1 MAQNEK
7 IERLFLKFDTDGSGA
22 LDSGELFEL
31 FRENGVEIDAETVKD
46 MFNNQAF
53 TLRNF
58 KDINNSPSSLLRFRS
73 IMRAIR
79 NLVKERNNRTFVPY
93 SFESMMQLFGQ
104 NMDREALSSK
114 MEDFIKQLDKLVKNT
129 SAPKTDIEK
138 AVQESLG
145 NFMKMIMKNDV
156 DEADLSNQDNK
167 LYQKLI
173 DRSKSLPPG
182 LKLDSPEAMYKFE
195 QIATE

>member
-31 FRENGVEIDAETVKD
+31 FRENGVEIDAETVRD

-58 KDINNSPSSLLRFRS
+58 KDINNSPQSLLRFRS
-73 IMRAIR
+73 IMRSIR

-114 MEDFIKQLDKLVKNT
+114 MEDFTKQLDKLVKNT

-138 AVQESLG
+138 AV
-145 NFMKMIMKNDV
+145 
-156 DEADLSNQDNK
+156 
-167 LYQKLI
+167 
-173 DRSKSLPPG
+173 
-182 LKLDSPEAMYKFE
+182 
-195 QIATE
+195 